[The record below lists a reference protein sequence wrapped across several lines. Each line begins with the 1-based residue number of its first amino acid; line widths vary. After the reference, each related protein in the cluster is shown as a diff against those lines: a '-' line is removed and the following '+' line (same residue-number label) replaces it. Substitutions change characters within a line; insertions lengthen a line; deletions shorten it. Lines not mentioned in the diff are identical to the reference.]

1 MIIKKHLPQIES
13 LRALAVISVVFFHFE
28 IFNFSG
34 GFVGVDIFY
43 VISGYLFTSIII
55 SDLKNNKFTDTV
67 FNDLGSHPNEHGHEI
82 IAELLYKD
90 ITEKNLI

>member
-55 SDLKNNKFTDTV
+55 SDLKNKKF
-67 FNDLGSHPNEHGHEI
+67 N
-82 IAELLYKD
+82 LYDFYLRRVRKLRST
-90 ITEKNLI
+90 IYCFKWKSIR